1 MKNQC
6 SVCGNETKLL
16 SRFKLSDGV
25 ICGGCIT
32 RAVQYNK
39 ALVANIKSMSTQGIK
54 QAIQRS
60 EDNVSRLESFTPT
73 KKIGKFI
80 YFDIPKKQWLVPTGM
95 FGDTKKS
102 LVRDFSEIQEYELL
116 ENGGT
121 VSSGGLGRA
130 VVGGVLFG
138 GVGAVVGGVTG
149 KKKGKSTVSSI
160 QIKITTKDIESPVV
174 TIDIYKGGDIKTNS
188 FIYKNFDKQAQ
199 EILSILSI
207 ITKEL
212 SNRIGV
218 STTTQ
223 PSGLANEL
231 RELKKLVDE
240 GILTNEEFE
249 KKKKDMIG

>member
-1 MKNQC
+1 MKNPC
-6 SVCGNETKLL
+6 SICGNETKLL
-16 SRFKLSDGV
+16 SRFKLSDGL
-25 ICGGCIT
+25 ICGNCMAK
-32 RAVQYNK
+32 AVQYNK
-39 ALVANIKSMSTQGIK
+39 ALVANIKSMSTQGIN

-95 FGDTKKS
+95 FGDIKKS

-149 KKKGKSTVSSI
+149 KKRGKSTVSSI

-188 FIYKNFDKQAQ
+188 FIYKNFDQQAQ
-199 EILSILSI
+199 EILSVLSI
-207 ITKEL
+207 IVKESSKRADNL
-212 SNRIGV
+212 GNSQ
-218 STTTQ
+218 TT
-223 PSGLANEL
+223 GLANEL

-249 KKKKDMIG
+249 KKKQDLIG